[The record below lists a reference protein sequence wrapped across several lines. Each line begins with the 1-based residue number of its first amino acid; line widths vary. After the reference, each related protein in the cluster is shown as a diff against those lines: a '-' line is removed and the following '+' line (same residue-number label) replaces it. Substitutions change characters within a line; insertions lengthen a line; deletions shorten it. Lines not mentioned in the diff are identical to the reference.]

1 MIKSKKNQSS
11 KPRWLRSVTIGLGV
25 VSAGVL
31 GYFLTR
37 AETGED
43 VARKVLACVE
53 RADGACVNRYRWE
66 LDKKEQPIS
75 DAEMSRFLREFM
87 DARLSLNEPLEAP
100 KVAVE
105 GSAITIERR
114 YQGGLI
120 ALTVQQTEAGYRAI
134 HPVTMMILC
143 SYHGTQR
150 LSGRAK
156 TQAWI
161 AGLTKDKSLLNS
173 YGIIGLERQPHGQVE
188 PFDDFVR
195 RRTAVL
201 NNPVP
206 TMKP

>member
-11 KPRWLRSVTIGLGV
+11 KRRLLRSVTIGLGV
-25 VSAGVL
+25 VSASIL
-31 GYFLTR
+31 GFFLTR

-53 RADGACVNRYRWE
+53 RGDGACVNKYRWE
-66 LDKKEQPIS
+66 LDKRDQPIS

-100 KVAVE
+100 KVVVE
-105 GSAITIERR
+105 RSSVTIERQ

-120 ALTVQQTEAGYRAI
+120 ALAVEQTEAGYRAI

-156 TQAWI
+156 TQAWV
-161 AGLTKDKSLLNS
+161 AGLTKDASQLNS
-173 YGIIGLERQPHGQVE
+173 YGIIGLERQPYGSVE
-188 PFDDFVR
+188 TFEDFVR

-201 NNPVP
+201 SKPIP
-206 TMKP
+206 KMKP